1 MDEQEKFFLD
11 QIQIIHQSIAAK
23 EDEFTKSQQT
33 KQEAM
38 CANGDSSVK
47 EDDNHM

>member
-23 EDEFTKSQQT
+23 EDEFTKSRQP

-47 EDDNHM
+47 EGDNNM

>member
-1 MDEQEKFFLD
+1 MNEQEKFFLD

-23 EDEFTKSQQT
+23 EDEFTKSQQA
-33 KQEAM
+33 KQEVM
-38 CANGDSSVK
+38 CVNGDSSVK